1 MMINAH
7 EGREQSQVC
16 GQNAGPLDETM
27 ISLLV
32 SKVKPSHLA
41 DFAALCAAVLW
52 WKVLNPIYKSCK
64 TSTNLAS
71 ACQARHALVGVGAV

>member
-1 MMINAH
+1 MINAQ

-32 SKVKPSHLA
+32 SKVNH
-41 DFAALCAAVLW
+41 C
-52 WKVLNPIYKSCK
+52 
-64 TSTNLAS
+64 
-71 ACQARHALVGVGAV
+71 